1 MRCRH
6 TSDLALTP
14 FNPRTVFPAKAAV
27 LTSPEDLLRNRLQP
41 AGLCN
46 TLNSGLE
53 CVRRR
58 IRRCVELLL
67 LLVLASDERFDD
79 VVSVIDGIVLLLL
92 LAFLKSVALLGLGL
106 ELELVAWMS

>member
-27 LTSPEDLLRNRLQP
+27 LTFPEDLLRNRLQP

-46 TLNSGLE
+46 TLSSGLE

-67 LLVLASDERFDD
+67 LLVLASDERLDD
-79 VVSVIDGIVLLLL
+79 VVSVIDGIVLLL
-92 LAFLKSVALLGLGL
+92 AFLKSVALLGLVL
-106 ELELVAWMS
+106 EVVAWMY

>member
-1 MRCRH
+1 M
-6 TSDLALTP
+6 
-14 FNPRTVFPAKAAV
+14 
-27 LTSPEDLLRNRLQP
+27 
-41 AGLCN
+41 
-46 TLNSGLE
+46 
-53 CVRRR
+53 
-58 IRRCVELLL
+58 ELLL